1 MLRVKQGVCGLT
13 RAKSDPCGGG
23 RVQISLRRP
32 FRTGKNCSGGSET
45 ELMERYPGAGGE
57 VTGRFGNVFNPSE
70 THDAYRKSAQ
80 GRHHVWPVF
89 CTYLGEVFVV
99 CGIANMMVTVF
110 NLPMAAGY
118 TQQIF
123 SSSPFFSHTG
133 ESIGAIIT
141 DFSAFHVDG
150 DALNPK
156 SLTQIRKVDAGSSG
170 CDGDFAV
177 FMTAMTD
184 INRFGAEGGNPPRG
198 GRSDCCGVFA
208 GCL

>member
-1 MLRVKQGVCGLT
+1 MRSV
-13 RAKSDPCGGG
+13 
-23 RVQISLRRP
+23 
-32 FRTGKNCSGGSET
+32 F
-45 ELMERYPGAGGE
+45 GA
-57 VTGRFGNVFNPSE
+57 N
-70 THDAYRKSAQ
+70 
-80 GRHHVWPVF
+80 
-89 CTYLGEVFVV
+89 LGEIFVV
-99 CGIANMMVTVF
+99 GGIADMMVAVF

-177 FMTAMTD
+177 FKTAMGD
-184 INRFGAEGGNPPRG
+184 IGGVSAEGENPSKE